1 MLFNKNIS
9 KDARKKV
16 IEAFLQDRDNEIEEE
31 NDKYE
36 LAKTINK

>member
-9 KDARKKV
+9 KEAREKA
-16 IEAFLQDRDNEIEEE
+16 IEAFLQDRDNELEEE
-31 NDKYE
+31 NDEYE

>member
-9 KDARKKV
+9 KEARKKV
-16 IEAFLQDRDNEIEEE
+16 IEAFLQDRDNEIE
-31 NDKYE
+31 KYE